1 MDINLM
7 ISVFPS
13 LLNGTVIT
21 LKLLISSMF
30 FGLLIGLFFAILR
43 INNNPLINKFAY
55 GYSYF
60 FRGTPLLVQFDLISN
75 KLIFIFCYYRT
86 LFVFN
91 YFILTKYLS
100 IYIWNFKI
108 GFPNNK
114 RGLYRGCTKFRYLK
128 ENYFL

>member
-60 FRGTPLLVQFDLISN
+60 FRGTPLLVQLYLI
-75 KLIFIFCYYRT
+75 YYGLANIEFLR
-86 LFVFN
+86 N
-91 YFILTKYLS
+91 SYLWV
-100 IYIWNFKI
+100 I
-108 GFPNNK
+108 
-114 RGLYRGCTKFRYLK
+114 LK
-128 ENYFL
+128 ES